1 MCEVCACVCISV
13 CVGTSR
19 RIAVSVSS
27 MRTCRFV
34 LGQMMDDSLGRT
46 TLMSSNKDKVAAR
59 RAIQEAQ
66 AERVRQ
72 RREREAQLEQ
82 LAVQVGASLASGR
95 RALAEAEI
103 AAGRALNVMVGEF
116 GLGVREIQ
124 EWCAVELA
132 AREIGRLR
140 RAAGEADELAGDG
153 EEDS

>member
-1 MCEVCACVCISV
+1 
-13 CVGTSR
+13 
-19 RIAVSVSS
+19 
-27 MRTCRFV
+27 
-34 LGQMMDDSLGRT
+34 
-46 TLMSSNKDKVAAR
+46 MSSNKDKVAAR

-116 GLGVREIQ
+116 GLGVRDIQ
-124 EWCAVELA
+124 EWCAVELT

-140 RAAGEADELAGDG
+140 RAAGEADKLAGDG

>member
-1 MCEVCACVCISV
+1 MCGVCACVCIDV
-13 CVGTSR
+13 CVGASR
-19 RIAVSVSS
+19 RVVVSESS

-34 LGQMMDDSLGRT
+34 LGQVMDDSHERT

-124 EWCAVELA
+124 EWCAVELT

-140 RAAGEADELAGDG
+140 RAACEAVAQGDPP
-153 EEDS
+153 